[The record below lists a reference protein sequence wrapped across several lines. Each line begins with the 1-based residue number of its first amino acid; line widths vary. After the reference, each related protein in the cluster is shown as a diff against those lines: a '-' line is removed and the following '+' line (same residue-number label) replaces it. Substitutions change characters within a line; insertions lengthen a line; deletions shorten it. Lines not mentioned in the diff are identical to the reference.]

1 MASFAKPVEIRS
13 FCRDNLDDRA
23 YRSHVGDLPVELER
37 PLDGEAVRDSLEA
50 KGANVDVPSKRK
62 RIRHIS
68 WPRYV
73 QMVASEKIL
82 TPKSEGAPRHSS
94 GNGIRQVVGAAG
106 GGPCTKRMH

>member
-37 PLDGEAVRDSLEA
+37 PLDGVAVRDSLEA
-50 KGANVDVPSKRK
+50 QGTNVDVPSKRK

-73 QMVASEKIL
+73 QTVAPQKTLSERMKGL
-82 TPKSEGAPRHSS
+82 R
-94 GNGIRQVVGAAG
+94 GIALATVSVRS
-106 GGPCTKRMH
+106 